1 MKESTKT
8 ILLFLA
14 LILTLIFA
22 PSCTKQPIHQ
32 DICINGDCESQFI
45 VVYKNQE
52 IFPNINGEYEIK
64 WDGLDYFQIKGQTSE
79 LNSEYCNA
87 DGIPFITTKFDSDY
101 WVVFNNLYFL
111 VIAKLFTPADLG
123 YYSRAN
129 SLQKIPDFRP

>member
-32 DICINGDCESQFI
+32 DLCINGDCESQFI

-87 DGIPFITTKFDSDY
+87 DGIPFITTKFDSFPSTQLSGEILDLAADKA
-101 WVVFNNLYFL
+101 VRL
-111 VIAKLFTPADLG
+111 AKDP
-123 YYSRAN
+123 
-129 SLQKIPDFRP
+129 P